1 MANRP
6 IISTD
11 LLPEE
16 IEEFKQITF
25 RKFGR
30 KFTDEEAVDQLSRLV
45 CAYELIQNDLNDPIE
60 NAQKEGQNEH

>member
-1 MANRP
+1 MTDRP

-16 IEEFKQITF
+16 VEEFKQITF

-30 KFTDEEAVDQLSRLV
+30 KLTDEEAVDQLSRLV

-60 NAQKEGQNEH
+60 NAQRKVQNEH